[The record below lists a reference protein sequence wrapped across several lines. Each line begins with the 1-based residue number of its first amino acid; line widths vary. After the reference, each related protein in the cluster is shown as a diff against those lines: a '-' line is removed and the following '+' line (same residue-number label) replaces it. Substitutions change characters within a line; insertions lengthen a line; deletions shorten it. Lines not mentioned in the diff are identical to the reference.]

1 MLEAQVD
8 KAAEQDANNTNNSNR
23 NMVSFEGA
31 TVQSQSSSTQLLTA
45 AMSSIDSIRSGESLM
60 NAVDLVEETTQR
72 IEEKYEQVIF
82 LQQEKEKE
90 PEHEKD
96 KKKSMKNKKQ
106 EKAKDI
112 REKIQSEV
120 VASNPLLLGLSP
132 LNYLQRNL
140 KQIKSADLES
150 ALLLLPFHYVKRLF
164 PFIIELLKRGME
176 LELNTRIVLFLLNIH
191 SNQIITTKTMLN
203 DLQILQDL
211 LFQNLLA
218 YRNLIGMNMMGFWMM
233 QRQIEEQQE
242 EVTGFQE
249 MITGESKEEKKQ
261 KELKENEEESG
272 KVVHL
277 EGTTNTGVTGKKRKL
292 TA

>member
-23 NMVSFEGA
+23 NMVSFEGV

-90 PEHEKD
+90 KEQEKD
-96 KKKSMKNKKQ
+96 KKSKNNKKQ

-112 REKIQSEV
+112 RETIISEV

-132 LNYLQRNL
+132 LYYLQRNL

-164 PFIIELLKRGME
+164 PFIIELLKKGME
-176 LELNTRIVLFLLNIH
+176 LELNTRIVLFLLSIH
-191 SNQIITTKTMLN
+191 SNQIITTKTLLN

-249 MITGESKEEKKQ
+249 MITGESKEDKKQ
-261 KELKENEEESG
+261 KELKQNEEESG

-277 EGTTNTGVTGKKRKL
+277 EGTTTGVTGKKRKL